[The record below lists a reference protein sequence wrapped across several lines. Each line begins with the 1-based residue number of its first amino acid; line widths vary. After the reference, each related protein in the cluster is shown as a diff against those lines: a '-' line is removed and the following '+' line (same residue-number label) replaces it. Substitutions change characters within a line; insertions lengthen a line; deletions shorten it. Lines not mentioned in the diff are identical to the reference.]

1 MAFVEPCPASRSRGF
16 RREDGLND
24 LDLLI
29 RFAVALAVGLLI
41 GLQRQ
46 FALGDPR
53 RELALG
59 VRTFALLSIAGFASL
74 LLADVFKSPAVF
86 ASVLVVLGLL
96 VAVGYFRDVSAG
108 KPGLTTRVAAVLTVV
123 LGALAVHGSLTLV
136 SAIGVA
142 AMALLSF
149 KGEMHRFARH
159 LTRDDLFAALKFA
172 VVSAVILP
180 VLPDQD
186 IGPFPFDA
194 LNPYRIWLFVVLVSG
209 IGFVGYALVKWQGS
223 KKGIVLTG
231 FVGGLASSTAVTVG
245 FAKRSKNVTKLAR
258 LLAVAVLLAWTV
270 MFVRVLFVL
279 AVVNPAVLSETW
291 PCLAASSAAGLLV
304 CAFLWR
310 SIRNDRS
317 GQNVRLSNPFE
328 LGTSLKYGALFAA
341 VVLASRA
348 AQSYY
353 GDTGVYAFSFL
364 SGLLDVDAVVLS
376 VAQMQQG
383 AAGLD
388 THAAS
393 IAIALAAVANTLFKA
408 AICWIAGGP
417 GFRRAMFPGFLAVTA
432 ACLAGAFLF

>member
-1 MAFVEPCPASRSRGF
+1 M
-16 RREDGLND
+16 ND
-24 LDLLI
+24 FDLLI
-29 RFAVALAVGLLI
+29 RFVVALAVGLLI

-59 VRTFALLSIAGFASL
+59 VRTFTLFSAAGFASVVL
-74 LLADVFKSPAVF
+74 SDLMGSPAAFAAVF
-86 ASVLVVLGLL
+86 SVLGLL
-96 VAVGYFRDVSAG
+96 VAVGYFRDVSSG
-108 KPGLTTRVAAVLTVV
+108 QPGLTTRVAAMLTSV

-142 AMALLSF
+142 VMALLSF

-159 LTRDDLFAALKFA
+159 MTREDLFAALKFA

-180 VLPDQD
+180 VLPDRE

-194 LNPYRIWLFVVLVSG
+194 LNPYRVWLFVVLISG
-209 IGFVGYALVKWQGS
+209 IGFVGYALVKWKGS

-231 FVGGLASSTAVTVG
+231 LVGGLASSTAVTVG
-245 FAKRSKNVTKLAR
+245 FAKRSKGVPKLAR

-270 MFVRVLFVL
+270 MFIRVWVVL
-279 AVVNPAVLSETW
+279 AVVNPVVLSETW
-291 PCLAASSAAGLLV
+291 PCLAAPSVAGLLV

-310 SIRNDRS
+310 SIRNDRT
-317 GQNVRLSNPFE
+317 GQNVQLSNPFE

-341 VVLASRA
+341 VLLASRA

-376 VAQMQQG
+376 TAQMQHG
-383 AAGLD
+383 SAHLNA
-388 THAAS
+388 HAAS

-408 AICWIAGGP
+408 AICWMAGGSE
-417 GFRRAMFPGFLAVTA
+417 FRKTVFPGFLAVTA

>member
-1 MAFVEPCPASRSRGF
+1 M
-16 RREDGLND
+16 ND
-24 LDLLI
+24 LDLLV
-29 RFAVALAVGLLI
+29 RFVVALAVGLLI

-59 VRTFALLSIAGFASL
+59 VRTFTLFSAAGFASVAL
-74 LLADVFKSPAVF
+74 SDLMGSPAAFAAVF
-86 ASVLVVLGLL
+86 SVLGLL
-96 VAVGYFRDVSAG
+96 VAVGYFRDVSSG
-108 KPGLTTRVAAVLTVV
+108 QPGLTTRAAAMLTVV
-123 LGALAVHGSLTLV
+123 LGGLAVHGRLTLV
-136 SAIGVA
+136 AAIGVA

-149 KGEMHRFARH
+149 KVEMHRFARH
-159 LTRDDLFAALKFA
+159 ITREDLFAALKFA

-180 VLPDQD
+180 VLPDRD

-194 LNPYRIWLFVVLVSG
+194 LNPYRIWLFVVLISG
-209 IGFVGYALVKWQGS
+209 IGFIGYALVKWKGS

-231 FVGGLASSTAVTVG
+231 LVGGLASSTAVTVG
-245 FAKRSKNVTKLAR
+245 FARRSKSVAKLAR

-270 MFVRVLFVL
+270 MFLRVWIVL
-279 AVVNPAVLSETW
+279 AVINPTVLSETW
-291 PCLAASSAAGLLV
+291 PCLAAPSVAGFLA

-310 SIRNDRS
+310 SIRNDRT
-317 GQNVRLSNPFE
+317 GQRVELSNPFE
-328 LGTSLKYGALFAA
+328 LGTSLKYGVLFA
-341 VVLASRA
+341 VVLLASRA

-376 VAQMQQG
+376 TAQMQHG
-383 AAGLD
+383 SAGLNA
-388 THAAS
+388 HAAS

-408 AICWIAGGP
+408 AVCRMAGGT
-417 GFRRAMFPGFLAVTA
+417 GFLRAVFPGFLAMTA

>member
-1 MAFVEPCPASRSRGF
+1 M
-16 RREDGLND
+16 ND
-24 LDLLI
+24 LDLLV

-41 GLQRQ
+41 GLQRE

-59 VRTFALLSIAGFASL
+59 VRTFTLLSAAGFTSVMLTDL
-74 LLADVFKSPAVF
+74 LGSPAVF
-86 ASVLVVLGLL
+86 AVVLSVLGLL
-96 VAVGYFRDVSAG
+96 VVAGYFRDVSAG

-123 LGALAVHGSLTLV
+123 LGALAVHGRLTLV
-136 SAIGVA
+136 AAIGVA

-180 VLPDQD
+180 VLPDRD

-209 IGFVGYALVKWQGS
+209 IGFVGYALVKWKGS

-231 FVGGLASSTAVTVG
+231 LIGGLASSTAVTVG
-245 FAKRSKNVTKLAR
+245 FAKRSQSVPKLAR
-258 LLAVAVLLAWTV
+258 LLAAAVLLAWIV
-270 MFVRVLFVL
+270 MFLRVGAVL
-279 AVVNPAVLSETW
+279 AVINPAVLSETW
-291 PCLAASSAAGLLV
+291 SCLAAPAAAGLLA

-317 GQNVRLSNPFE
+317 RQRVSLSNPFE

-341 VVLASRA
+341 VLLFSRA
-348 AQSYY
+348 AQSQF
-353 GDTGVYAFSFL
+353 GNTGVYASSFL

-376 VAQMQQG
+376 TAQMQQG
-383 AAGLD
+383 SAGLN

-393 IAIALAAVANTLFKA
+393 VAIALAAVANTLFKA
-408 AICWIAGGP
+408 AICWITGWP
-417 GFRRAMFPGFLAVTA
+417 GFRKAVLPGFLAMTV